1 MTDKK
6 MLIGSL
12 SNDLYRVASLTQR
25 GSIQAAN
32 RFFAESQRWSNKL
45 ADHDLEKYI
54 EKIISN
60 LNSNNKIALDEA
72 QAEKILM
79 YSVLLQNY
87 ALHLK
92 E

>member
-12 SNDLYRVASLTQR
+12 SNDLYRVASLTHR
-25 GSIQAAN
+25 GSIQAAM
-32 RFFAESQRWSNKL
+32 RFLLEAKKWSSEL
-45 ADHDLEKYI
+45 ADHDFEKYI
-54 EKIISN
+54 EDIISN
-60 LNSNNKIALDEA
+60 LNSNNKIVLNDEL
-72 QAEKILM
+72 AEKLLM

-92 E
+92 G